1 MVHNQFGEECISPEY
16 VPAQANLQ
24 DRWHPLNHQ
33 IWVFVLSWSSVAQVA
48 PTTYAAAMEEGGAT
62 WELQWAEEAG
72 MGCIWAL

>member
-1 MVHNQFGEECISPEY
+1 MHNQFGEECISPEY
-16 VPAQANLQ
+16 VPAQTNLQ

-72 MGCIWAL
+72 MGCMWAL

>member
-1 MVHNQFGEECISPEY
+1 MHNQFGEECISPEY

-48 PTTYAAAMEEGGAT
+48 PTTYATAMDEGGAT

-72 MGCIWAL
+72 MGYMWAL

>member
-1 MVHNQFGEECISPEY
+1 MHNQFGEECISPEY

-72 MGCIWAL
+72 MGYMWAL

>member
-1 MVHNQFGEECISPEY
+1 MHNQFGEEGISPEY

-48 PTTYAAAMEEGGAT
+48 PTKYATAMDEGGAT

-72 MGCIWAL
+72 MGCMWAL

>member
-1 MVHNQFGEECISPEY
+1 MHNQFGEECISPEY

>member
-1 MVHNQFGEECISPEY
+1 MHNQFGEECISPEY

-48 PTTYAAAMEEGGAT
+48 PTTYAAAMGEGGAT

>member
-1 MVHNQFGEECISPEY
+1 MHNQFGEECISPEY

-72 MGCIWAL
+72 MGCIWAM

>member
-1 MVHNQFGEECISPEY
+1 MHNQFGEEGISPEY
-16 VPAQANLQ
+16 VPACINLQ
-24 DRWHPLNHQ
+24 DCWDPLNHQ

-62 WELQWAEEAG
+62 WELQWAEEEA

>member
-1 MVHNQFGEECISPEY
+1 MHNQFGEECISPEY

-48 PTTYAAAMEEGGAT
+48 PTTYATAMDEGGAT

-72 MGCIWAL
+72 MGCMWAL

>member
-1 MVHNQFGEECISPEY
+1 MHNQFGEECISPEY

-72 MGCIWAL
+72 MGCMWAL